1 MKDGASKIII
11 KGWNGGLNGSGG
23 GKDKVCSVPDPL
35 PSRELAERK
44 TEQPFLVHSLASP
57 LCSLQCIFC
66 SFFPFKK
73 TTKAGRGEGKE
84 GWEGALGD
92 VCRDAANPKKALYMI
107 RKPKLA
113 NVKNVCPYAR
123 KSAGM
128 GEDV

>member
-35 PSRELAERK
+35 PSKELAERK

-66 SFFPFKK
+66 SFLLLKRSLKPGGGKEK
-73 TTKAGRGEGKE
+73 RAGRGY
-84 GWEGALGD
+84 W
-92 VCRDAANPKKALYMI
+92 
-107 RKPKLA
+107 
-113 NVKNVCPYAR
+113 
-123 KSAGM
+123 GM
-128 GEDV
+128 CVGMQLIQSRLCI